1 MKSLDVL
8 YSVVRHFLNIV
19 GVENSAIMQTLGSFI
34 LFTLLLLF
42 YGTVDAGTQKRMC
55 VLSRDS

>member
-34 LFTLLLLF
+34 LFSLLLLF
-42 YGTVDAGTQKRMC
+42 YGTVVTQ
-55 VLSRDS
+55 S